1 MSTIV
6 HVLHV
11 YNMTLHMI
19 VIRVINA
26 KYMDDTGSRHACNV
40 ML

>member
-11 YNMTLHMI
+11 YNMTLDMI
-19 VIRVINA
+19 VIHVINA
-26 KYMDDTGSRHACNV
+26 KYMDDSRHDYYD